1 MFLNIYNLEFK
12 YIGGLG
18 RVRRV
23 CDCYDPNPTRPTIKK
38 IYIIQPNLPTLKN
51 RPNSAGWVR

>member
-51 RPNSAGWVR
+51 RPN